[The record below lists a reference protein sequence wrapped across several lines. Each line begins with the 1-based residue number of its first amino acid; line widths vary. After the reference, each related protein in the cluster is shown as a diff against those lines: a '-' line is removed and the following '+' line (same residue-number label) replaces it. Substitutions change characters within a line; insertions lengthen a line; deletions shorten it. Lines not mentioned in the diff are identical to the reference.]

1 MAPPRIA
8 TSEGMLAWDRWLQSQ
23 TNPSEQSAVS
33 RADLATA
40 VRYTLQVIAEK
51 VPGASVEV
59 RVAPF
64 GATQVIEGSN
74 HRRGTPPA
82 VIEMA
87 PQTWLR
93 IASGLQTWH
102 EAMMS
107 ALIDASGEHA
117 DLSPHLPLR
126 VSGPGS

>member
-1 MAPPRIA
+1 MAPPRISDA
-8 TSEGMLAWDRWLQSQ
+8 EGTLAWDRWLAAQAD
-23 TNPSEQSAVS
+23 PSEPRSVT

-40 VRYTLQVIAEK
+40 VRYTLQVITQK

-82 VIEMA
+82 VVEMA
-87 PQTWLR
+87 PDTWMR
-93 IASGLQTWH
+93 VASGLRTWD
-102 EAMMS
+102 EAMGS
-107 ALIDASGEHA
+107 GHIDASGESA

-126 VSGPGS
+126 RFVQEV